1 MKGGRKV
8 YAIDFEY
15 DGQYLSDYG
24 FIICNFDAVNGVNV
38 TDTGSKI
45 IFNKVSLNNGKNYS
59 LTSSKYNE
67 CIHCSFDICKNPD
80 LYSDEDREISD
91 NEYRTLM
98 RWLNRREFLKFQLLD
113 EEPNERTPCYFNVS
127 FNISKIKI
135 AEKLYGLRL
144 TLESDKPFGYG
155 EDVLVSWDFSDISTT
170 KVLSDISDEI
180 GYIYPNMTI
189 TCDANGDLSI
199 SNELENCTMVIKNCS
214 VGETIFINGE
224 AQTISTSYNSH
235 DICNDFNYEFFRI
248 GNTIDNRNNRIS
260 VSKPCH
266 IVIKYTPIIKDTP

>member
-1 MKGGRKV
+1 M

-24 FIICNFDAVNGVNV
+24 FIICHFDAASGANIA
-38 TDTGSKI
+38 DAGSRI
-45 IFNKVSLNNGKNYS
+45 TFNKVSRNNGKSYS
-59 LTSSKYNE
+59 LTSTKYGE
-67 CIHCSFDICKNPD
+67 CVTCTFDICKDPD
-80 LYSDEDREISD
+80 LYDYENREISND
-91 NEYRTLM
+91 EYRDLM
-98 RWLNRREFLKFQLLD
+98 RWLNRREFLKFQALD
-113 EEPNERTPCYFNVS
+113 AEAGERDTCYFNVS
-127 FNISKIKI
+127 FNVSKIKI
-135 AEKLYGLRL
+135 AERLYGLQL

-155 EDVLVSWDFSDISTT
+155 QEQSVSWNFSDVSVSKI
-170 KVLSDISDEI
+170 LSDVSDEI

-189 TCDANGDLSI
+189 TCNANGDLSI
-199 SNELENCTMVIKNCS
+199 FNELENCTMVIKNCS
-214 VGETIFINGE
+214 VGEVIYIDGE
-224 AQTISTSYNSH
+224 TQTIATSYNSH